1 MDSRI
6 YNLAMKLSRSGATPG
21 LVPANGRWKFE
32 PGGAK
37 QDFGG
42 WDPAK
47 SSLRAIKIRRAMA
60 AERCRAGRGD
70 VVDG

>member
-1 MDSRI
+1 MLGSPVHHP
-6 YNLAMKLSRSGATPG
+6 AMKLFRSGGTPG
-21 LVPANGRWKFE
+21 LVPTNGRWKFE

-47 SSLRAIKIRRAMA
+47 SSLRAIRRAMA